1 MRRLLALLLL
11 AAGALA
17 VLAAAG
23 CGKLKTIT
31 EPTLAPNTSIFIDGP
46 VDTIGVNHIVHLHWY
61 GTDAH
66 GYIAGYE
73 VRLVDTLYAPS
84 DTTWKFTARTDSVLT
99 VYTPNGKTSAV
110 FEARAI
116 NDRGIKDPEPARQR
130 FYFRNVPPVVRLQG
144 KPNAG
149 DRSDTTFAS
158 ASVTWTVTDVDGD
171 PTRVTCRLW
180 MDGHADTPV
189 IGANGAFTVPSDQFK
204 SNGAWVSGRRTLY
217 IQGIDDGGMAGPVD
231 SVSWYVKAPVA
242 VPDAQGYGRLLLVD
256 DVPNTDPSEFRVDT
270 LYANAVA
277 AMGLPAGSWTVL
289 RLQSNQPFRTAMDL
303 EQTMKQFRAVVWYRG
318 EQTSVSSVL
327 ASYGTGT
334 GPYVESGG
342 RLYIESLNLI
352 SAWSSGGAFDGAFA
366 DRYLNSDGVFM
377 YALAPDSSAAWGFL
391 TGSGVLYC
399 PSVADSIQNRRII
412 GGLRG
417 FKIRSTSQALIVAP
431 AHLLSQNN
439 PYDFAVAVAVPQA
452 NGGLFIANSYPLV
465 SATISTAGF
474 PQRASV
480 VLRKILA
487 LLGVSGA

>member
-11 AAGALA
+11 AAGAAAL
-17 VLAAAG
+17 LAAAG

-31 EPTLAPNTSIFIDGP
+31 EPTLAPNTTIFIEGP
-46 VDTIGVNHIVHLHWY
+46 VDTIGVNHTVHLHWY

-84 DTTWKFTARTDSVLT
+84 DTSWRFTTRTDSVVT

-116 NDRGIKDPEPARQR
+116 NDRGVKDPEPARQR
-130 FYFRNVPPVVRLQG
+130 FYFTNKPPVVRLQG

-171 PTRVTCRLW
+171 PLRVTCRLW

-189 IGANGAFTVPSDQFK
+189 IGSNGAFTVPSDQFK
-204 SNGAWVSGRRTLY
+204 VNGAWASGRRTLY
-217 IQGIDDGGMAGPVD
+217 IQGIDDGGMAGPID

-256 DVPNTDPSEFRVDT
+256 DVPSTDPAELRVDT

-277 AMGLPAGSWTVL
+277 SMGLPAGSWTVL
-289 RLQSNQPFRTAMDL
+289 RLQSNQPFRTAADL
-303 EQTMKQFRAVVWYRG
+303 EQTFKQFRAVVWYRG
-318 EQTSVSSVL
+318 EQSTVSSVL
-327 ASYGTGT
+327 SNFGAGV
-334 GPYVESGG
+334 GPYLESGG
-342 RLYIESLNLI
+342 KLYLESLNLV
-352 SAWSSGGAFDGAFA
+352 SAWSSGGPFDREFV
-366 DRYLNSDGVFM
+366 DRYLNSEGVFLFP
-377 YALAPDSSAAWGFL
+377 LAPDSSAAWGL
-391 TGSGVLYC
+391 NGSGVLQC
-399 PSVADSIQNRRII
+399 PVLADSLQNRRIV

-417 FKIRSTSQALIVAP
+417 FKFRSASQVLILAP

-439 PYDFAVAVAVPQA
+439 PYDFALAMAVPQPG
-452 NGGLFIANSYPLV
+452 GGLFVASSYPLV
-465 SATISTAGF
+465 SATISTSGF
-474 PQRASV
+474 PQRASL

-487 LLGVSGA
+487 LLGASGA